1 MQDFFEFSK
10 LMFEADFLLK
20 NNENFDFKL
29 IVKRKNILFP
39 SQKISKW

>member
-29 IVKRKNILFP
+29 IVKRKNIFYHYF
-39 SQKISKW
+39 